1 MQFVVNLSWNFE
13 IKGIFLHFNFCIFDL
28 LYNDHNRKDLP
39 MCTFDYEVQRKV
51 FQNNPMTREEA
62 IKRLSR
68 SGVVDENGN
77 LTPKYSFIAKYGRKA
92 TV

>member
-1 MQFVVNLSWNFE
+1 
-13 IKGIFLHFNFCIFDL
+13 
-28 LYNDHNRKDLP
+28 
-39 MCTFDYEVQRKV
+39 MCTFDYEVQKRV

-62 IKRLSR
+62 IKRLHR
-68 SGVVDENGN
+68 SGVVDKDGN